1 MSVALSIKG
10 IAKAFGGVQ
19 ALAGVD
25 LELGE
30 HEILGL
36 IGPNGSGKTTLV
48 NVVSGFVDADAG
60 RVALHGR
67 DITGLRAHTVARAG
81 MARTFQNLR
90 IFRRRTA
97 LENVVLGQTP
107 SVSSLDFL
115 APLPTMRQ
123 RAQTREAREL
133 LVRFGLQT
141 KIDTVAGSLSF
152 GEQKRLELARAMAG
166 APRVLLLD
174 EPAGGMNPSEIDE
187 LKVRLREVRAQG
199 VAVLL
204 IEHNMRLVMELC
216 DRIAVLSSG
225 ELIMSGTPEAVRQD
239 ARVIRSYL
247 GED

>member
-1 MSVALSIKG
+1 
-10 IAKAFGGVQ
+10 
-19 ALAGVD
+19 
-25 LELGE
+25 
-30 HEILGL
+30 
-36 IGPNGSGKTTLV
+36 
-48 NVVSGFVDADAG
+48 
-60 RVALHGR
+60 
-67 DITGLRAHTVARAG
+67 
-81 MARTFQNLR
+81 
-90 IFRRRTA
+90 
-97 LENVVLGQTP
+97 
-107 SVSSLDFL
+107 
-115 APLPTMRQ
+115 
-123 RAQTREAREL
+123 
-133 LVRFGLQT
+133 
-141 KIDTVAGSLSF
+141 
-152 GEQKRLELARAMAG
+152 MAG